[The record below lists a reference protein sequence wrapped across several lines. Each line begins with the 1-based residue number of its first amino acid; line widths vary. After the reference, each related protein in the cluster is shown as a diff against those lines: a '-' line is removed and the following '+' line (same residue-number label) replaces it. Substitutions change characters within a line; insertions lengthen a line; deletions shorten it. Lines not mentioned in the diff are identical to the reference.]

1 MHRKAYEAHQTAGES
16 SERARGTRRGF
27 AVSKSPEP
35 ASKPATSGIQGTKRA
50 FSEKE
55 FGL

>member
-1 MHRKAYEAHQTAGES
+1 MQRKAYEAHQTVGGS
-16 SERARGTRRGF
+16 PERTRSTLSGF
-27 AVSKSPEP
+27 AVSKSQEP
-35 ASKPATSGIQGTKRA
+35 ASKPATSGFQGTKRA